1 MQKKKNLLLLND
13 LFIKWVLLNKKL
25 ILFSQTKTKINQTMI
40 LAHYNLDNTK
50 VSNILE
56 RFHTKFKRRRK
67 FVPNPNSKC
76 LPNID
81 TIKNIKIYKRTCKYV
96 NENSNETKSN
106 LVIKIQYSTKE
117 YYILNVLYDDYKD
130 LL

>member
-1 MQKKKNLLLLND
+1 
-13 LFIKWVLLNKKL
+13 
-25 ILFSQTKTKINQTMI
+25 MI
-40 LAHYNLDNTK
+40 LAHYHLDNTK
-50 VSNILE
+50 VSNIIE
-56 RFHTKFKRRRK
+56 RFHQKFKRRRK
-67 FVPNPNSKC
+67 FVSNPNSKS

-96 NENSNETKSN
+96 NENSNEIKAN
-106 LVIKIQYSTKE
+106 LVIKIQYFTKE

>member
-1 MQKKKNLLLLND
+1 
-13 LFIKWVLLNKKL
+13 
-25 ILFSQTKTKINQTMI
+25 MI

-50 VSNILE
+50 ISKIFE
-56 RFHTKFKRRRK
+56 RFHQRFKRRRK
-67 FVPNPNSKC
+67 FLSNPNGKS

-96 NENSNETKSN
+96 NENSSETKAN

>member
-1 MQKKKNLLLLND
+1 
-13 LFIKWVLLNKKL
+13 
-25 ILFSQTKTKINQTMI
+25 MI

-56 RFHTKFKRRRK
+56 RFHTRFKRRRK
-67 FVPNPNSKC
+67 FVSNPNGKSI
-76 LPNID
+76 PNID